1 MAPLP
6 CLASS
11 CATSTST
18 AATPALMDGKNDG
31 LSFENGNTQS
41 ACSAMGE
48 TLLSVRAITF
58 CAAALA
64 VQKVIAGQGLLAN
77 VLERGEQLRAGL
89 REAFADHPNVGDV
102 RGRGLFVGVEFVADR
117 QTKAPLAPQQRMHAQ
132 LKTAA
137 MRNGLLVY
145 PMGGTIDGVR
155 GDHALIAPPFVTTAS
170 QIDAIVDRFA
180 ASVQAVLPR
189 VGQTFAQEA

>member
-1 MAPLP
+1 M
-6 CLASS
+6 SDRMR
-11 CATSTST
+11 
-18 AATPALMDGKNDG
+18 PALPLRTTFLARLADELKAKIQEVGPD
-31 LSFENGNTQS
+31 
-41 ACSAMGE
+41 
-48 TLLSVRAITF
+48 SV
-58 CAAALA
+58 AAFF
-64 VQKVIAGQGLLAN
+64 GRDRGGGDGLLAN

-155 GDHALIAPPFVTTAS
+155 GDHALIAPPFITTAS

>member
-1 MAPLP
+1 M
-6 CLASS
+6 SDRMR
-11 CATSTST
+11 
-18 AATPALMDGKNDG
+18 PALPLRTTFLARLADELKAKIQELGPDSVAAF
-31 LSFENGNTQS
+31 L
-41 ACSAMGE
+41 AE
-48 TLLSVRAITF
+48 TVVGATA

-155 GDHALIAPPFVTTAS
+155 GDHALIAPPFITTAS

>member
-1 MAPLP
+1 M
-6 CLASS
+6 SVRMR
-11 CATSTST
+11 
-18 AATPALMDGKNDG
+18 PALPLRTTFLARLADELEAKIQELGPDSVAAF
-31 LSFENGNTQS
+31 L
-41 ACSAMGE
+41 AE
-48 TLLSVRAITF
+48 TVVGAITF

-77 VLERGEQLRAGL
+77 VLERGEQLRTGL

-155 GDHALIAPPFVTTAS
+155 GDHALIAPPFITTAS